1 VVVIG
6 KRLTTLC
13 LAALSLICFA
23 SATSGQVDKRHE
35 VYPEVDIWIRTA
47 PDQQVYL
54 FAPYM
59 ESLDDDYHQVGI
71 GAMYSWSFDQN
82 NLAMFDWLA
91 ARENSENFRNFTA
104 RVGYY
109 YAQSLGDGGA
119 AYTEQYIPAE
129 LHIRAYSIG
138 GILITDRNRI
148 EIGKINSANVF
159 RYRNRLTIERQFKLV
174 DQIRITPYANIEAS
188 FDSRYDT
195 FNRIKAT
202 VGAKLPIFSFFS
214 IDGYY
219 AFSNDT
225 RSSIQNKH
233 GAGLTLNLYIEPKDI
248 FN

>member
-1 VVVIG
+1 MTRKNTI
-6 KRLTTLC
+6 TLC
-13 LAALSLICFA
+13 IALLFVSFA
-23 SATSGQVDKRHE
+23 SATYAQVDKRHE
-35 VYPEVDIWIRTA
+35 VYPELDVWIRTT

-54 FAPYM
+54 YM
-59 ESLDDDYHQVGI
+59 PFMKSLDDDYHQVGF

-82 NLAMFDWLA
+82 DLAMFDWLV

-109 YAQSLGDGGA
+109 YAQSLGDSGA

-129 LHIRAYSIG
+129 FHIRTYSVV

-148 EIGKINSANVF
+148 EVGKINSANVF
-159 RYRNRLTIERQFKLV
+159 RYRNRLTIERQFKLI
-174 DQIRITPYANIEAS
+174 DQVRITPYANIEAS

-195 FNRIKAT
+195 FNRIKTT

-214 IDGYY
+214 VDGYY

-233 GAGLTLNLYIEPKDI
+233 GAGLTLNLYIEPKDV